1 MVVPPTIVELVPVT
15 PVPLIEPA
23 APPPPTVMVIAEPR
37 VTAYPVAVNK
47 PPAPPP
53 PEPLAPELPVPP
65 PPPPATTRYSTVVT
79 GELMPS
85 SPTERMPPTLLRDMK
100 ASYQVIASN
109 DATAVK
115 TPPAVPD
122 VNPTD

>member
-1 MVVPPTIVELVPVT
+1 
-15 PVPLIEPA
+15 
-23 APPPPTVMVIAEPR
+23 VIAEPT
-37 VTAYPVAVNK
+37 VTAYPVAVNS

-53 PEPLAPELPVPP
+53 PLESPVVELP

-85 SPTERMPPTLLRDMK
+85 NPTERMPPTLLRDMK
-100 ASYQVIASN
+100 ASYQVMASN

-122 VNPTD
+122 VNPTDWFSVT